1 MRNGTA
7 IAVTVVGLAIAGGG
21 LAACG
26 DDEETTAGG
35 ETATEET
42 ASAEEVTLTTGDTEG
57 GFTWEVEPT
66 PTAETKTISYVNE
79 SKQPHALV
87 FARINE
93 GFTVDE
99 AYELQGRKGS
109 ATSVAETDEKTSPGP
124 GQTVSVEVTEP
135 IEPGNYAMLCPIPGH
150 YQQGQLEEFE
160 IE

>member
-1 MRNGTA
+1 MRNGKA
-7 IAVTVVGLAIAGGG
+7 IAVAAVGLAIAGGG

-26 DDEETTAGG
+26 DDEETTAAG
-35 ETATEET
+35 ETATEEA
-42 ASAEEVTLTTGDTEG
+42 ASAEEVTLTTGDIEG
-57 GFTWEVEPT
+57 GFSWEVEPT

-79 SKQPHALV
+79 SKQPHALI

-93 GFTVDE
+93 GYTVDE

-109 ATSVAETDEKTSPGP
+109 ATTVAETDEKTSPGP
-124 GQTVSVEVTEP
+124 GETVSIDVTEA
-135 IEPGNYAMLCPIPGH
+135 IEPGSYAMLCPIPGH